1 MKVTYYF
8 KVVIFIASVLFTT
21 NINGSNLKKTLT
33 GKIKDAESANNI
45 EYASVALYNQNDST
59 LITGAISNSD
69 GIFVIENISAG
80 NYFVR
85 ISCLG
90 YQEQRLNVSV
100 EETQKTVNIGEISL
114 QINSENIS
122 EVIVSAER
130 RAIEYHID
138 KDVINVAQSSNNSGS
153 MMSNVLAGHPAIE
166 AGSDGSV
173 KLRGSTNFI
182 VLIDGKPTSDE
193 STDIL
198 NQIPATNIDKV
209 EIITNPS
216 ARYDANHAAGIVNLI
231 TRKSEMSGFSGI
243 FNSSVSNAER
253 NNANLSLNYKTGKVS
268 VFVQADYYHSPIF
281 QDRSSFEKRVVNGES
296 GFQDFHSDNIL
307 LWEGKSVNTGI
318 DYYLNERNTLSAYVN
333 RSSSVFGWSP
343 QKTISEGTSLD
354 TSYYILDDF
363 MRNYRDA
370 WHFNLSDIHRFSN
383 SGNEISFDAN
393 VIVVDMS
400 RKNNQYQYNSNVDW
414 IEKNLA
420 EEYHLKRYQ
429 YITRQQYRV
438 DYSLPINTNKLESG
452 LMLKLD
458 SRTIRNN
465 IVTQKYQGNDEDIN
479 KDEYKANNDL
489 FAFYSTFLCKVL
501 KSELQVGLR
510 LEYVDRNTILTN
522 GGFSKAYHQL
532 TFFPNVN
539 LSRRLSANQKIRF
552 SYGRSIWRPTD
563 LQLNPTIYFRDI
575 SGEFSGNAE
584 LQPSYTNS
592 FELSHNLVFGE
603 HSLSAKAFYRH
614 TQNNIMT
621 VRYLN
626 ENSVY
631 RNNPENLQGGQR
643 DIGIELS
650 GNMKFN
656 KWLEI
661 NPGGNFYNGYIHGD
675 ITGQTIDRRSDVWS
689 LRIITNIKPSKTT
702 NAKLNAYYNSPT
714 LGDQVTMSEI
724 YGLSFS
730 VKQELFQNK
739 LSLSISGDDILRT
752 EKRKFTVE
760 GEDFKQQITDKFP
773 KHPILS
779 FNLTLKLN
787 NFTRKNRENVEGGI
801 GFN

>member
-1 MKVTYYF
+1 MKAAYF
-8 KVVIFIASVLFTT
+8 KAVIFMASVLFTT
-21 NINGSNLKKTLT
+21 NINGSNPKKTLT
-33 GKIKDAESANNI
+33 GKIKDAESADNI
-45 EYASVALYNQNDST
+45 EYASIALYNQNDST
-59 LITGAISNSD
+59 LVTGAISNSE
-69 GIFVIENISAG
+69 GIFTIENVSSG

-85 ISCLG
+85 ITCLG
-90 YQEQRLNVSV
+90 YRQQNLNVLI

-114 QINSENIS
+114 QINPENIG
-122 EVIVSAER
+122 EVVINAER

-138 KDVINVAQSSNNSGS
+138 KDVINVARSSNNSGS
-153 MMSNVLAGHPAIE
+153 MMSNVLANHPAIE

-198 NQIPATNIDKV
+198 NQIPAANIDKV

-231 TRKSEMSGFSGI
+231 TRKSELSGFSGI
-243 FNSSVSNAER
+243 FSGSVSNAER

-268 VFVQADYYHSPIF
+268 IYVQADYYHSPIF
-281 QDRSSFEKRVVNGES
+281 QDRNSVENRVVNGEK

-307 LWEGKSVNTGI
+307 LWEGKSINTGI
-318 DYYLNERNTLSAYVN
+318 DYYVSDKNIMSMYIN
-333 RSSSVFGWSP
+333 RSRSVFGWSP

-354 TSYYILDDF
+354 TSYYVLDDF

-370 WHFNLSDIHRFSN
+370 WHFNLSDIHRFDN
-383 SGNEISFDAN
+383 NGHEISFDAN

-400 RKNNQYQYNSNVDW
+400 RKNNQYLYNSNEDW
-414 IEKNLA
+414 IEGDLA

-429 YITRQQYRV
+429 DITRQQYRV

-465 IVTQKYQGNDEDIN
+465 IITQVYPGNNEDIN
-479 KDEYKANNDL
+479 KDEYQANNDL
-489 FAFYSTFLCKVL
+489 FAFYSTLLCKVL
-501 KSELQVGLR
+501 KSDLQVGLR
-510 LEYVDRNTILTN
+510 FEYVDRNTNLTN
-522 GGFSKAYHQL
+522 GSFSKTYHQL
-532 TFFPNVN
+532 AFFPSIN

-552 SYGRSIWRPTD
+552 SYGRSVWRPTD

-584 LQPSYTNS
+584 LHPSYTNS
-592 FELSHNLVFGE
+592 FELSHNVVFGK
-603 HSLSAKAFYRH
+603 HSFSATVFYRDM
-614 TQNNIMT
+614 QNNIMT

-626 ENSVY
+626 ENLVY

-643 DIGIELS
+643 DIGIEFS

-661 NPGGNFYNGYIHGD
+661 NPSGNIYNGYIHGN
-675 ITGQTIDRRSDVWS
+675 ITGQTINRRSDVWS

-702 NAKLNAYYNSPT
+702 NAQLNAYYNSPT

-730 VKQELFQNK
+730 VRKELFQNK

-773 KHPILS
+773 KHPVFS
-779 FNLTLKLN
+779 FSLTLKLN
-787 NFTRKNRENVEGGI
+787 NFTRKNRENVEDGI

>member
-1 MKVTYYF
+1 M
-8 KVVIFIASVLFTT
+8 ASILFTT

-45 EYASVALYNQNDST
+45 EYASIALYNQNDST
-59 LITGAISNSD
+59 LVTGAISNSD

-80 NYFVR
+80 NYVVR
-85 ISCLG
+85 INCLG
-90 YQEQRLNVSV
+90 YQEKSLSVPV
-100 EETQKTVNIGEISL
+100 EENQRTVNLGEISL
-114 QINSENIS
+114 QTNSENID
-122 EVIVSAER
+122 EVVISAEK

-138 KDVINVAQSSNNSGS
+138 KDVINVARSSNNSGS
-153 MMSNVLAGHPAIE
+153 MMSNVLSNHPAIE

-198 NQIPATNIDKV
+198 NQIPAANIDKV

-231 TRKSEMSGFSGI
+231 TRKSELSGFSGI
-243 FNSSVSNAER
+243 FSGSVSNAER

-268 VFVQADYYHSPIF
+268 IYVQADYYHSPIF
-281 QDRSSFEKRVVNGES
+281 QDRNSVENRVVNGEK
-296 GFQDFHSDNIL
+296 GFQYFHSDNIL
-307 LWEGKSVNTGI
+307 LWEGKSINTGI
-318 DYYLNERNTLSAYVN
+318 DYYVSDKNVMSMYIN
-333 RSSSVFGWSP
+333 SSRSVFGWSP

-354 TSYYILDDF
+354 TSYYVLDDF
-363 MRNYRDA
+363 MRNYRNA
-370 WHFNLSDIHRFSN
+370 WHFNVSDIQRFSN
-383 SGNEISFDAN
+383 SGHEISFDAN

-400 RKNNQYQYNSNVDW
+400 RKNNQYLYNSSENW
-414 IEKNLA
+414 IEGDLA

-429 YITRQQYRV
+429 DITRQQYRV

-465 IVTQKYQGNDEDIN
+465 IITQVYTGNNEDIN
-479 KDEYKANNDL
+479 MGEYQANNDL
-489 FAFYSTFLCKVL
+489 FAFYSTLLCKVL
-501 KSELQVGLR
+501 KSDLQVGLR
-510 LEYVDRNTILTN
+510 FEYVDRNTNLTN
-522 GGFSKAYHQL
+522 GSFSKTYHQL
-532 TFFPNVN
+532 AFFPSIN
-539 LSRRLSANQKIRF
+539 LSRRISANQKIRF
-552 SYGRSIWRPTD
+552 SYGRSVWRPTD

-592 FELSHNLVFGE
+592 VELNHNLFLGE
-603 HSLSAKAFYRH
+603 HSLSATIFYRH

-626 ENSVY
+626 DNLVY

-643 DIGIELS
+643 DIGIEFS

-675 ITGQTIDRRSDVWS
+675 ITDQTIDRRSNVWS

-702 NAKLNAYYNSPT
+702 NAQLNAYYNSPT

-730 VKQELFQNK
+730 VKQELFQNR
-739 LSLSISGDDILRT
+739 LSLSISGEDILRT

-773 KHPILS
+773 KHPVFS
-779 FNLTLKLN
+779 FSLTLKLN
-787 NFTRKNRENVEGGI
+787 NFTRKNRENVEDGI